1 MVTVAGLP
9 PYLPLERRENGRLRG
24 SRKLP
29 TKTRGPPTGM
39 LVSRDIRLFV
49 TRTPRGQ
56 KRPRDSQPSDEG
68 KETGTFGDGGKAGQ
82 CMKED

>member
-9 PYLPLERRENGRLRG
+9 PYLPLERREKGRLRG

-29 TKTRGPPTGM
+29 TQTVGPRTSV

-49 TRTPRGQ
+49 TKTPRGL
-56 KRPRDSQPSDEG
+56 KRPRVSQHPDER
-68 KETGTFGDGGKAGQ
+68 KETGIFAAEGRQGSKEGQ
-82 CMKED
+82 C